1 MGDEQQGLSQQ
12 QLEVLALLF
21 TGQKQVDDGVA
32 DIMLY
37 SRYGEY
43 MKYCA

>member
-21 TGQKQVDDGVA
+21 TGQKQVDDGV
-32 DIMLY
+32 
-37 SRYGEY
+37 GVT
-43 MKYCA
+43 